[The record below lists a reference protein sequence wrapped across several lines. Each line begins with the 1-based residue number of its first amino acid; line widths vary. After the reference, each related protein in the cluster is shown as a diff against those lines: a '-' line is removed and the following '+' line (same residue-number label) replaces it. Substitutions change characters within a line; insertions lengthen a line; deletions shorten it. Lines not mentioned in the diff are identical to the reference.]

1 MAKEVNKIEEFP
13 LIDTKAREA
22 IKNLSTQFQSESIEL
37 AGYGKKVIAEAIT
50 NKGIKTNNTDTFDQ
64 MATNINSIQ
73 TGSGGI
79 TPTGSIDI
87 TKNGDVDV
95 TNYATANVNVPV
107 TENVVG
113 TNLLNKCGSKK
124 LNLLYFLMYIQL

>member
-1 MAKEVNKIEEFP
+1 MAETDVKSINKRPIH
-13 LIDTKAREA
+13 DVQAREQ
-22 IKNLSTQFQSESIEL
+22 INNITTQLKSESIEL

-50 NKGIKTNNTDTFDQ
+50 SKGIKTNNTDTFDQ

-79 TPTGSIDI
+79 TPTGSINI

-107 TENVVG
+107 TFAVA
-113 TNLLNKCGSKK
+113 
-124 LNLLYFLMYIQL
+124 